1 MSTKRT
7 RLGKGL
13 DALLGGS
20 LAGHDSGQDSL
31 RQLPIDMLQRG
42 RYQPRTYMAK
52 DSLEELA
59 NSIKAQGVVQPIVVR
74 EAATGGYEI
83 IAGER
88 RWRAA
93 QLAGLDAV
101 PAIVRNVPDEAAMAV
116 ALIENIQREDLNPV
130 EEATGLQRL
139 LDEFGLTH
147 QQVADHIGRSRAAVT
162 NLLRLLT
169 LSERVRRYL
178 EQGKIDMGHARALLG
193 LDAAVQRSTAEA
205 VIAKGLSVR
214 QTEQMVRRLHRGT
227 KASARSTTPDADVR
241 RLVDGLSERIGAKVS
256 IQDRSGKG
264 RLVIE
269 YHSLAELDGIVARI
283 R

>member
-1 MSTKRT
+1 MSTKRA

-20 LAGHDSGQDSL
+20 LAGQEPSKDSL
-31 RQLPIDMLQRG
+31 RQLPVDMLQRG

-59 NSIKAQGVVQPIVVR
+59 SSIKVQGVVQPIVVR
-74 EAATGGYEI
+74 EVATGGYEI

-93 QLAGLDAV
+93 QLAGLEAV

-116 ALIENIQREDLNPV
+116 SLIENIQREDLNPV
-130 EEATGLQRL
+130 EEASGLQRL
-139 LDEFGLTH
+139 LDEFGLTR
-147 QQVADHIGRSRAAVT
+147 QQVADHVGRSRVAVT

-193 LDAAVQRSTAEA
+193 LDAAVQRTAAEA

-214 QTEQMVRRLHRGT
+214 ETEQMVRRLQRGT
-227 KASARSTTPDADVR
+227 KAPARSVGPDADVR

-269 YHSLAELDGIVARI
+269 YHSLEELDGIVARI

>member
-1 MSTKRT
+1 MNTKRA

-20 LAGHDSGQDSL
+20 LAGQEPAKDNL
-31 RQLPIDMLQRG
+31 RQLPIDLLQRG

-74 EAATGGYEI
+74 ESATGGYEI

-93 QLAGLDAV
+93 QMAGLEAV
-101 PAIVRNVPDEAAMAV
+101 PAIVHNIPDEAAMAV

-130 EEATGLQRL
+130 EEASGLQRL

-147 QQVADHIGRSRAAVT
+147 QQVADHIGRSRVAVT

-193 LDAAVQRSTAEA
+193 LDADAQRAAAEA

-214 QTEQMVRRLHRGT
+214 ETEQMVRRLQRST
-227 KASARSTTPDADVR
+227 KASARSVKPDADVR
-241 RLVDGLSERIGAKVS
+241 RLMDGLSERIGAKVS

-264 RLVIE
+264 RLIIE
-269 YHSLAELDGIVARI
+269 YHSLEELDGIVARI